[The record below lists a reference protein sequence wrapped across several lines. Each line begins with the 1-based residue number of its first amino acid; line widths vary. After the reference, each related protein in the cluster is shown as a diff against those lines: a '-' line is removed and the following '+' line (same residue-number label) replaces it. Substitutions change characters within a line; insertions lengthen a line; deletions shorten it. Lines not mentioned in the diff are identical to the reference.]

1 LYEEPFFLDFDRHRV
16 EQTPHLL
23 GEESFVFGDAIF
35 CFINNREIVF
45 RLFVWIV
52 QADLFSDCPE
62 VLGDLTIVLDNYR
75 LVLSRG
81 KLGFSQGLFLNVVL
95 IDHDFGI

>member
-1 LYEEPFFLDFDRHRV
+1 M
-16 EQTPHLL
+16 
-23 GEESFVFGDAIF
+23 
-35 CFINNREIVF
+35 
-45 RLFVWIV
+45 

-62 VLGDLTIVLDNYR
+62 VLGNLTIVLDNYR

-81 KLGFSQGLFLNVVL
+81 KLGLSQGLFLNVVL